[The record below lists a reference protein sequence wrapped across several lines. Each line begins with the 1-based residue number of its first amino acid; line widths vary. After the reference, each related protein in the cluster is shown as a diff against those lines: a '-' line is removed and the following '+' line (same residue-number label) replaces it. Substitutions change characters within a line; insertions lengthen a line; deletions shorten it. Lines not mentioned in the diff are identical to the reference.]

1 MPFSS
6 FIPLT
11 NHFIRKPL
19 TERIHIVK
27 QLWKLRTC
35 AHVTLFTAAYAVPK
49 MKVNDD
55 VLEILEY
62 TT

>member
-35 AHVTLFTAAYAVPK
+35 AHVTLFTAAYAVPNI
-49 MKVNDD
+49 KVNDD
-55 VLEILEY
+55 VL
-62 TT
+62 